1 MRKFF
6 VGGNWTPHPKTIKAA
21 DDLITLLNGAKINA
35 PVEIVVGTLFPFLP
49 LLKQKL

>member
-6 VGGNWTPHPKTIKAA
+6 VGGNWKANPKAIKDG